1 MFMYS
6 VVAVYSKRSVMNI
19 VGIASNEDT
28 ANEAKRIIATKFRG
42 SAIDEFIDTLKKYGP
57 NVYLNEVPY
66 RMRNINEERE
76 QIFEDKLI
84 EFLKDAGKFDIASAS
99 TLPIQS
105 I

>member
-6 VVAVYSKRSVMNI
+6 VVAVYSKGSVMSI

-28 ANEAKRIIATKFRG
+28 ANKAKSIIATKFRG
-42 SAIDEFIDTLKKYGP
+42 SGMDEFIDTLKEYGP

-66 RMRNINEERE
+66 RMRNISEERE

-99 TLPIQS
+99 ALPIQP